1 MYSRNMLTGMLMLVG
16 IFLSGCDKSGNTQ
29 DVATHNQEHLEE
41 RNSSQ
46 AEIEKYNIYVEAA
59 NRGGDFVTTLE
70 KRRAEY
76 SETLASGKKLTSYY
90 IFNSYD
96 ISILQDNLN
105 KALELSY
112 PMPELDEPAKGML
125 VALAKL
131 QPVHTELANYANS
144 KGYLADDG
152 KKAREMEPLL
162 DAALEAVAVEQAKF
176 YAGINKLDEINTQTV
191 FDSAEKDSLGY
202 YRAGIVLYAKQSVRL
217 SGDFFQSSGAQE
229 ATKHFEDSLNK
240 TAQMIDGW
248 DKKGKAQTPALKCSV
263 LLSDLNRFVGK
274 GREAINT
281 ARSGGYK
288 PDEQRQMMWKMNN
301 PIERD
306 AKTFGQSFDSV
317 INGLN
322 RTTCI

>member
-16 IFLSGCDKSGNTQ
+16 VFLSGCDKSDNTQ

-59 NRGGDFVTTLE
+59 NRGGDFASTLE
-70 KRRAEY
+70 KRKVEY
-76 SETLASGKKLTSYY
+76 SKTLASGKKLTNYY
-90 IFNSYD
+90 MFSGYD
-96 ISILQDNLN
+96 ISVLQDNLS

-131 QPVHTELANYANS
+131 QPIHAELANYANS

-162 DAALEAVAVEQAKF
+162 DAALEGVAVEQAKF
-176 YAGINKLDEINTQTV
+176 YDGISKRDEVNIQTA

-217 SGDFFQSSGAQE
+217 SGDFFRSSGAE
-229 ATKHFEDSLNK
+229 ETAKPFEDSLNK
-240 TAQMIDGW
+240 TAQMIEEW
-248 DKKGKAQTPALKCSV
+248 DKKGRAQTPALKCSV
-263 LLSDLNRFVGK
+263 LLSNLNGFVGK
-274 GREAINT
+274 GREAIST
-281 ARSGGYK
+281 ARNGGYK

>member
-1 MYSRNMLTGMLMLVG
+1 MQSRNMLAGMLMLVG
-16 IFLSGCDKSGNTQ
+16 AFLSGCDKSDNTQ
-29 DVATHNQEHLEE
+29 GVASRDQEHQEE
-41 RNSSQ
+41 KSSSQ

-59 NRGGDFVTTLE
+59 NRGGDFATTLE
-70 KRRAEY
+70 KRRVEY

-90 IFNSYD
+90 MFSGYD

-131 QPVHTELANYANS
+131 QPIHAELANYANS
-144 KGYLADDG
+144 KGYLSDDG

-162 DAALEAVAVEQAKF
+162 DEALEAVAVEQAKF
-176 YAGINKLDEINTQTV
+176 YAGISKRDEINIQTA

-217 SGDFFQSSGAQE
+217 SGDFFRTSGALE
-229 ATKHFEDSLNK
+229 ATKPFEDSLNK

-263 LLSDLNRFVGK
+263 LLSDLNRFVGQ
-274 GREAINT
+274 GREAIST

-306 AKTFGQSFDSV
+306 AKTFGQTFDSV

>member
-1 MYSRNMLTGMLMLVG
+1 MLAGMLMLVG
-16 IFLSGCDKSGNTQ
+16 IFLSGCDKSDNTQ

-46 AEIEKYNIYVEAA
+46 TEIEKYIIYVDAA
-59 NRGGDFVTTLE
+59 NGGRDFATTLE
-70 KRRAEY
+70 KRKVEY
-76 SETLASGKKLTSYY
+76 SEALASGKKLTSYY
-90 IFNSYD
+90 MFSSYD
-96 ISILQDNLN
+96 ISILQDNLI

-125 VALAKL
+125 VALSKL
-131 QPVHTELANYANS
+131 QPIHAELANYASS
-144 KGYLADDG
+144 KGYLTDDG

-162 DAALEAVAVEQAKF
+162 DAALEGVAVEQAKF
-176 YAGINKLDEINTQTV
+176 YEGISKRDEINIQTA

-217 SGDFFQSSGAQE
+217 SGDFFRSSGAE
-229 ATKHFEDSLNK
+229 ETAKPFEDSLSK
-240 TAQMIDGW
+240 TAQMIEGW
-248 DKKGKAQTPALKCSV
+248 DKKGRAQTPALKCSV
-263 LLSDLNRFVGK
+263 LLSNLNGFVGK
-274 GREAINT
+274 GREAIST

-301 PIERD
+301 PTQRD
-306 AKTFGQSFDSV
+306 AKSFGQSFDSV

-322 RTTCI
+322 RITCI